1 MQPSKGLLC
10 NAFAYRTHW
19 PALGRPHRVV
29 MEIDVVNRVR
39 PLARIDRGLGGEV
52 EAIEVA
58 DAGEMNDLHRH
69 LDAPLVQQCRRGPTR
84 G

>member
-1 MQPSKGLLC
+1 
-10 NAFAYRTHW
+10 
-19 PALGRPHRVV
+19 

-58 DAGEMNDLHRH
+58 DAGEVNDLHRH